1 MTGATEE
8 DLRDEE
14 DQDSEYFESYS
25 GAEVH
30 RMMLAD
36 KVRTEAYRDA
46 LEALVEPG
54 SVVLDVG
61 TGTGILS
68 LFAARAG
75 ARRVY
80 AVDSA
85 EILDAAERI
94 AEVNGYGEVIE
105 FIDGRAE
112 ELELPEPVDVVVSEW
127 MGLFALTEVMF
138 PSVIAAAA
146 RHLRPGGHM
155 IPGAIQLH
163 LTPVRAPRHYTEHG
177 PGFWEEPLYGFDYTP
192 LVNYEIAGFETVT
205 IEGADCV
212 PLAPAALVVDID
224 CTRAPAE
231 EYWFDTTLSYEMQE
245 DGPLHGFLGHFEAEL
260 APGVV
265 LSTAHDS
272 PLTHWRQSWFPV
284 RAREVKKGDRLEVR
298 FRARPDETGGDA
310 RRPIYYTEGAWLRDG
325 EELDRFFYCHHGTYE

>member
-1 MTGATEE
+1 MPDPE
-8 DLRDEE
+8 DHVPHEGE
-14 DQDSEYFESYS
+14 DADAEYFESYS

-36 KVRTEAYRDA
+36 RVRTEAYRDA
-46 LEALVEPG
+46 LEQLVEPG

-85 EILDAAERI
+85 EVLDAAERI
-94 AEVNGYGEVIE
+94 AEASGYGDVIE

-112 ELELPEPVDVVVSEW
+112 ELELPEPVDLIVSEW

-146 RHLRPGGHM
+146 RHLRPGGHLV
-155 IPGAIQLH
+155 PGAIRLY
-163 LTPVRAPRHYTEHG
+163 LTPVRAPRHYVEHG
-177 PGFWEEPLYGFDYTP
+177 PGFWTEDLYGFDYSP
-192 LVNYEIAGFETVT
+192 MVNYEIAGFESVT

-212 PLAPAALVVDID
+212 PLAPAGLLVDVD
-224 CTRAPAE
+224 CHEAAAE
-231 EYWFDTTLSYEMQE
+231 DYWFDMRLVFEIE
-245 DGPLHGFLGHFEAEL
+245 EEGPLHGFLGHFEAEL
-260 APGVV
+260 APGVT
-265 LSTAHDS
+265 LSTAHDR
-272 PLTHWRQSWFPV
+272 PMTHWRQSWFPV
-284 RAREVKKGDRLEVR
+284 RERDVRRGDRLEVR
-298 FRARPDETGGDA
+298 FRARADETGGDA
-310 RRPIYYTEGAWLRDG
+310 RRPIYFTEGCWMRG
-325 EELDRFFYCHHGTYE
+325 EEELERFFYCHHGTYE